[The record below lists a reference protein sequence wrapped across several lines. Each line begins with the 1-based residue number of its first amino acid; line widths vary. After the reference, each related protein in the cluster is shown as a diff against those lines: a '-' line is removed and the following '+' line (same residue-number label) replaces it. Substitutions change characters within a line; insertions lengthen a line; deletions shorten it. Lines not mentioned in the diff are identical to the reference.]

1 MKKIFLLY
9 LSLGAIPVYSA
20 NYPAYLTMENIGSLS
35 NNLLDMDNNNNNAH
49 LLQNEL
55 LNVDNDTHLL
65 QMTNN
70 PDNFTHF
77 DFNHDNFDLSAL
89 LFCPSNLQHT
99 TTPESAVLQTP
110 YERRKL
116 KKTLKTSSSFLQDQT
131 SSSAD
136 AYDSQAT
143 QNDPEKE
150 NLPKKSSKK
159 AYNTNSA
166 SYSKGQAS
174 SSTNRYHGQPA
185 QKNQKKLCQP
195 LLENT
200 TIWQLEDNYYFRCPE
215 HGKAYTDSTGYKKH
229 IKKHHK
235 DAIQKLK
242 DAKKKKRSC
251 AECRLMIS
259 FFGIATHKL
268 YCEPYL
274 KRQKTSLLRA
284 NSSDNS
290 LKEISSQDVPKKK
303 HPILENDKWDPNEN
317 YNYCVSCEK
326 DWKDAYANHLKRH
339 PKKEAILLKKAR
351 GSTRD
356 CICGVKNVQ
365 GVRGL
370 KNHKIV
376 CTKYKPSK
384 TQ

>member
-9 LSLGAIPVYSA
+9 LSLGAMPVCTAGDFS
-20 NYPAYLTMENIGSLS
+20 YLTMDNIASLPES
-35 NNLLDMDNNNNNAH
+35 
-49 LLQNEL
+49 L
-55 LNVDNDTHLL
+55 LNTDDDDTHLL

-70 PDNFTHF
+70 PDNFTPF
-77 DFNHDNFDLSAL
+77 DFDHDNFDVSAL
-89 LFCPSNLQHT
+89 LLCPSNLQHT
-99 TTPESAVLQTP
+99 TASESAVLKTP
-110 YERRKL
+110 YEGKKL
-116 KKTLKTSSSFLQDQT
+116 TEQIKSSRYSLRNRASSSTASYTIQ
-131 SSSAD
+131 SN
-136 AYDSQAT
+136 

-159 AYNTNSA
+159 AQKANFDKDKDSTPLEKSTC
-166 SYSKGQAS
+166 YSNDQAS
-174 SSTNRYHGQPA
+174 SSTNRYHSQPA

-200 TIWQLEDNYYFRCPE
+200 DIWQLEKNYYYRCPE
-215 HGKAYTDSTGYKKH
+215 HEKIFTDSSGYKKH
-229 IKKHHK
+229 IKTHHK

-274 KRQKTSLLRA
+274 KRQKTSLQRA
-284 NSSDNS
+284 NSSDDS
-290 LKEISSQDVPKKK
+290 LKEISTQDVPKKK

-326 DWKDAYANHLKRH
+326 DWKDNYTKHLKQH
-339 PKKEAILLKKAR
+339 PEKEAILLKKAR

-356 CICGVKNVQ
+356 CICGVKNIQ
-365 GVRGL
+365 KLYGL
-370 KNHKIV
+370 NIHRSR
-376 CTKYKPSK
+376 CSKYIRSK
-384 TQ
+384 TK